1 MHMYVHIY
9 ICVLHIYI
17 YIYIHTH
24 NIYIY
29 IYIMESPLAAHE
41 DGAPEVV
48 VAFVVADA
56 SAVNI
61 T

>member
-1 MHMYVHIY
+1 MCITH
-9 ICVLHIYI
+9 
-17 YIYIHTH
+17 IYIHTH
-24 NIYIY
+24 NIY